1 MQNWKKKSYVW
12 NILLELRIAETYI
25 NRFKDVSNPETKFK
39 RYKKKRQH
47 IKIVVVCH
55 FRWLPELT
63 DNNLNLQLL
72 KSSFLHFFFQIRLSF
87 CVSEKLQTRK
97 RKLDM
102 NDERLWKLKLIKC
115 TRTALFSITYL
126 ESFVLFNWAIY
137 KREKRALFVIV

>member
-1 MQNWKKKSYVW
+1 MKTIVSEIYNHRMCRKNWLTFIVVVFFQNFKEQICKIEKKKTYVW

-39 RYKKKRQH
+39 RYKKKH

-97 RKLDM
+97 RTWMM
-102 NDERLWKLKLIKC
+102 NGYENL
-115 TRTALFSITYL
+115 
-126 ESFVLFNWAIY
+126 N
-137 KREKRALFVIV
+137 

>member
-1 MQNWKKKSYVW
+1 MKTIVSEIYNHRMCRKNWLTFIVVVFFKTLKNRFAKLKKKTYVW

-39 RYKKKRQH
+39 RYKKKY

-102 NDERLWKLKLIKC
+102 NDERLWKLKLIK
-115 TRTALFSITYL
+115 
-126 ESFVLFNWAIY
+126 VH
-137 KREKRALFVIV
+137 

>member
-1 MQNWKKKSYVW
+1 MKTIVSEIYNHRMCRKNWLTFIVVVFFKTLKNRFAKLKKKPYVW

-39 RYKKKRQH
+39 RYKKKY

-72 KSSFLHFFFQIRLSF
+72 KSSFLHFFFF
-87 CVSEKLQTRK
+87 
-97 RKLDM
+97 KLD
-102 NDERLWKLKLIKC
+102 
-115 TRTALFSITYL
+115 F
-126 ESFVLFNWAIY
+126 
-137 KREKRALFVIV
+137 LFVFLKSFKQEKGSWTWMMNGYENLN